1 MYLVNKLHLF
11 PLFSLLLFSG
21 VIGAVDGTHIFVKVE
36 KSQQDSYIDR
46 YRRTSINLMAIC
58 DSNTLFTYVFL
69 GYPGSAHDSRVFE
82 NSIMC
87 KNIER
92 HGPNFYF
99 LDTQKYHLIGDS
111 AFALRTWLITPY
123 RGDNVTRKQ
132 KFHNYCLSS
141 DRVKIEHC
149 FGAYKGRWRRVQYIN
164 TYNICKAVE
173 IATAAC
179 VLHNFCILHKD
190 TWSNDFFG
198 IDLDRNI
205 NQAELEDRG
214 NIEAKRK
221 RNRIADTLFLCRYN
235 IE

>member
-1 MYLVNKLHLF
+1 MATQNTLLSIGTRFKVSPTTVISITNKVLYFMLKLKSAYIKF
-11 PLFSLLLFSG
+11 PKNEAEMRDISEGFKKYPG

-36 KSQQDSYIDR
+36 KCQQDSYIDR

-82 NSIMC
+82 NSCMC

-123 RGDNVTRKQ
+123 QGDNVTRKQ
-132 KFHNYCLSS
+132 KFHNYYLSS

-149 FGAYKGRWRRVQYIN
+149 FGAYKGRWRRVQY
-164 TYNICKAVE
+164 T
-173 IATAAC
+173 
-179 VLHNFCILHKD
+179 
-190 TWSNDFFG
+190 G
-198 IDLDRNI
+198 
-205 NQAELEDRG
+205 
-214 NIEAKRK
+214 
-221 RNRIADTLFLCRYN
+221 
-235 IE
+235 

>member
-1 MYLVNKLHLF
+1 
-11 PLFSLLLFSG
+11 
-21 VIGAVDGTHIFVKVE
+21 
-36 KSQQDSYIDR
+36 
-46 YRRTSINLMAIC
+46 
-58 DSNTLFTYVFL
+58 
-69 GYPGSAHDSRVFE
+69 
-82 NSIMC
+82 MC

-149 FGAYKGRWRRVQYIN
+149 FAAYKGRWRRVQYIN

-179 VLHNFCILHKD
+179 DLHNFCILHKD
-190 TWSNDFFG
+190 TWSSDFFG

-214 NIEAKRK
+214 NIEAKPK